1 MELVISLRIGDAQV
15 SAKCDTFEEAGA
27 FKQWLMDQ
35 GMIPPQKEPAGQ
47 ARHAQGVDGA
57 KVYPINP
64 DVDLGTVEAAETATA
79 DQSEVIAAALRE
91 KAEQE
96 ALAAH
101 VAMEA
106 AAQAEA
112 AKVEKA
118 AKAAAKKA
126 AKEAKPANT
135 IEDVTKAVTDYA
147 AKFGPTEARALFAR
161 FGVNRGGDLKPE
173 QFDEFVSVSRD
184 YLARGIKATEGEPVD
199 LM

>member
-35 GMIPPQKEPAGQ
+35 GMIPSQEPAGQ

-57 KVYPINP
+57 KIYPINP
-64 DVDLGTVEAAETATA
+64 DVDLDTQAGGTVAQDDAEIAAETA
-79 DQSEVIAAALRE
+79 ALE

-126 AKEAKPANT
+126 AKEAKPENT

-161 FGVNRGGDLKPE
+161 FGVNRGGDLKPA
-173 QFDEFVSVSRD
+173 QFDEFVSVARD